1 LEALQL
7 FDIAACS
14 IGGVFYTGAV
24 WSVRLACTQND
35 YAVSATHTL
44 KL

>member
-1 LEALQL
+1 MNQIKWRDIVLEALQL

-24 WSVRLACTQND
+24 
-35 YAVSATHTL
+35 
-44 KL
+44 